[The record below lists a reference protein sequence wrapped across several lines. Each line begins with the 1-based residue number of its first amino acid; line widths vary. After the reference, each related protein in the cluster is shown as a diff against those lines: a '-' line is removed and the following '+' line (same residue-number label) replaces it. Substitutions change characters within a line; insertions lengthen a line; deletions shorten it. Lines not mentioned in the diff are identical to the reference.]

1 MPAPDPR
8 HTLLVVDDEEIV
20 RELLTRTFADSYR
33 VRTAASGSEAL
44 AQLALGPVD
53 LLITDQKMPGLT
65 GIELITR
72 AREIQP
78 DLEAIVLSAYTD
90 PQDLIQAINE
100 GRVYR
105 YVTKP
110 WDTQDLT
117 MTVRNAL
124 EAAALKRERH
134 DLVGRLERRLEAL
147 SILYEVT
154 AQAGSPRS
162 FVELIDTLTQS
173 LHRIVRF
180 DVAASLIAAGEP
192 RQAAMH
198 IHCHSPADEHT
209 LLATRDHVVEL
220 YNTLTGGELGEG
232 ELIVNLTGERLPGG
246 GAAVASATHI
256 PLLVEGK
263 PVGVIYLAAYT
274 PAAFSADDEKLL
286 YLLANHTSDA
296 VRQLAQRID
305 EERRKMALMVESMAD
320 GVVMTDQ
327 ANEVFLVN
335 PAARR
340 LLGIEPAQEVTT
352 RFLKEK
358 LGFYPFDLVRGWD
371 MSGAEPLREEIK
383 IGEKI
388 LHSILSPVVESDG
401 KLVGT
406 VVVLRDIT
414 EQKELERRKDEFV
427 SIVSHELRTPLTSIA
442 GALDIVLKSYAGG
455 LNDKQRRYLGM
466 ARESCSKLNMIVD
479 DLLDVAK
486 YERGKMVMRLGTV
499 WLDALVRD
507 AVERYRP
514 AAEQKKIQLAVI
526 CEKATVPIVG
536 DADRL
541 TQVLGNLL
549 SNAIKFVPAEGGR
562 VEVEVFGPNVTQSH
576 VGVSVFNN
584 GEAIPP
590 AAQERVF
597 EKFEQVRTEG
607 TRHIG
612 GTGLGLAISR
622 GIVEA
627 HGGRIWV
634 EDTGGAGTKFV
645 FTLPA
650 APEAERLTDPEAGA
664 EATGPARHVL
674 VVDDDRYTT
683 YILKG
688 LFIAAGYRVSVA
700 HDGESALVVA
710 REKKPDLCT
719 VDLRMPGVDG
729 FQLVEI
735 LKHDPETSKLPIA
748 VLTVLE
754 DRDRST
760 VEGADACLGK
770 PVDVDELLA
779 TASRLIAERGRARQA
794 KILIVD
800 DDPGIR
806 MICQEVLENAGYAVR
821 EAESGPAALAEA
833 KRQRPDLV
841 LLDVALPEMDGFQ
854 VAKRLREE
862 RATALVPF
870 IFISARGQTKDKV
883 RAFKLGADDY
893 LVKPFDAA
901 ELQARVDKAL
911 ERREREYG
919 TSPTTRLPGS
929 QAIEQEIARRLSDGG
944 EFAFCYLDLDNLKA
958 VNDYY
963 GYAKADGIIK
973 QTGDLLREVVAR
985 EGTTADFI
993 GHIAGDDFVFI
1004 TTPGRVDAVCRTLI
1018 ETFDRLVPLYYN
1030 KTDRER
1036 GYIETNDRYGERR
1049 KFPIMSVSVV
1059 ALCDGHY
1066 AGHADVAVAA
1076 AELKRQ
1082 AKAIVG
1088 SAYVRDGVVV
1098 VPRQAGA
1105 AAG

>member
-1 MPAPDPR
+1 MPPSRARP
-8 HTLLVVDDEEIV
+8 TLLVVDDEEIV
-20 RELLTRTFADSYR
+20 RDLLARTFAESYE

-44 AQLALGPVD
+44 AQLALGRVD

-110 WDTQDLT
+110 WDTHDLT

-124 EAAALKRERH
+124 EAVALKRER
-134 DLVGRLERRLEAL
+134 DGLVARLERRLEAL
-147 SILYEVT
+147 TILSEVT
-154 AQAGSPRS
+154 SPAGSPRS
-162 FVELIDTLTQS
+162 FVELIDGLTQS
-173 LHRIVRF
+173 LHRIVRV
-180 DVAASLIAAGEP
+180 DLAASLIVLGDP
-192 RQAAMH
+192 RRAAMH
-198 IHCHSPADEHT
+198 IHCQSPADEAT
-209 LLATRDHVVEL
+209 LVAARDRVIELADG
-220 YNTLTGGELGEG
+220 LTGGELREG
-232 ELIVNLTGERLPGG
+232 ELVVNLTGERLPGG
-246 GAAVASATHI
+246 AARAVASAIHI
-256 PLLVEGK
+256 PLMVDGK
-263 PVGVIYLAAYT
+263 PVGVIYLAAYA
-274 PAAFSADDEKLL
+274 PDAFSADDQKLL
-286 YLLANHTSDA
+286 SLLANQASDA
-296 VRQLAQRID
+296 VRRLALRLD

-320 GVVMTDQ
+320 GVVMTDES
-327 ANEVFLVN
+327 NEVYLVN

-340 LLGIEPAQEVTT
+340 LLGIAPSQEVTT

-358 LGFYPFDLVRGWD
+358 LGFYPFDLVRGWE

-388 LHSILSPVVESDG
+388 VHSILSPVLERDG

-455 LNDKQRRYLGM
+455 LNEKQHRYLGM
-466 ARESCSKLNMIVD
+466 AREGCGKLNLIVD

-486 YERGKMVMRLGTV
+486 FERGKLVMRLGTV

-507 AVERYRP
+507 AAEKYRP
-514 AAEQKKIQLAVI
+514 AAEEKEAQLVVA
-526 CEKATVPIVG
+526 CARPTAPIVG

-541 TQVLGNLL
+541 MQVLGNLL
-549 SNAIKFVPAEGGR
+549 SNAIKFAPPKGGR
-562 VEVEVFGPNVTQSH
+562 IEVEVFGPSITQSH
-576 VGVSVFNN
+576 VGVSVWNN
-584 GEAIPP
+584 GEAIPA

-597 EKFEQVRTEG
+597 EKFEQVRSEG

-634 EDTGGAGTKFV
+634 EDTAGQGAKFV

-650 APEAERLTDPEAGA
+650 APDAEKLGEPEPGA
-664 EATGPARHVL
+664 EAGPRRHVL
-674 VVDDDRYTT
+674 VVDDDRATT

-688 LFIAAGYRVSVA
+688 LFIAAGYRVTVA
-700 HDGESALVVA
+700 HDGESALAAA
-710 REKKPDLCT
+710 REKHPDLCT

-735 LKHDPETSKLPIA
+735 LKHDPETNKLPVI

-754 DRDRST
+754 DRDHP
-760 VEGADACLGK
+760 VLAGADACLGK
-770 PVDVDELLA
+770 PVNVEELLA
-779 TASRLIAERGRARQA
+779 TAARLVAERGRAHQA
-794 KILIVD
+794 KILVVD

-821 EAESGPAALAEA
+821 EAENGAAALAEA
-833 KRQRPDLV
+833 KRLRPDLV
-841 LLDVALPEMDGFQ
+841 LLDVSLPELDGFA

-862 RATALVPF
+862 RATALTPF
-870 IFISARGQTKDKV
+870 IFISAHGQTKDKV

-901 ELQARVDKAL
+901 ELQARVEKAL

-919 TSPTTRLPGS
+919 SSPTTRLPGS
-929 QAIEQEIARRLSDGG
+929 QAIEQEIARRLQAGG

-973 QTGDLLREVVAR
+973 QTGDLIREVVAR
-985 EGTTADFI
+985 EGNPNDFI

-1004 TTPGRVDAVCRTLI
+1004 TTPARVDRVCGTLI

-1036 GYIETNDRYGERR
+1036 GYIETLDRYGERR
-1049 KFPIMSVSVV
+1049 KFPIMSVSIV

-1082 AKAIVG
+1082 AKAIQG
-1088 SAYVRDGVVV
+1088 SAYVRDGTVV
-1098 VPRQAGA
+1098 VPRQAGV